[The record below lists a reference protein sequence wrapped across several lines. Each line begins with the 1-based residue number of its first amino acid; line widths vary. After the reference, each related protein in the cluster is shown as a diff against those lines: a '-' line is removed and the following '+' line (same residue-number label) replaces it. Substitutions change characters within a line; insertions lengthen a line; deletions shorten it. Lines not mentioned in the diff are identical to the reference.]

1 MASSISRRSGASSKK
16 SRHWKNPTTL
26 TRKLAGGNH
35 DLAIADYG
43 APYRVLSAAPC
54 AGRRRVA
61 DSSRSESPAPGLA
74 SRGLVGCAGRHAV
87 IAGGERDRAPL
98 ETAVV
103 APPRGRRNPDPASD
117 ERYE

>member
-1 MASSISRRSGASSKK
+1 MTWQSQTMAL
-16 SRHWKNPTTL
+16 L
-26 TRKLAGGNH
+26 TA
-35 DLAIADYG
+35 
-43 APYRVLSAAPC
+43 SAAPC

-98 ETAVV
+98 ETAGV

-117 ERYE
+117 ERYERLRSFRVLHERGSIDKRRAHSTGEGF